1 MLGLLNFINGLCLSC
16 GEERIIV
23 FTTNHKE
30 KLDPSLLHTSRMG
43 MHVHMSYVTMDGFKQ
58 LVSNY
63 LGINGDHQLF
73 EVIEALLKNKQ
84 VTPAEI
90 AEELLKSEDPNIA
103 LRGVVEF
110 LEQK

>member
-1 MLGLLNFINGLCLSC
+1 M
-16 GEERIIV
+16 

-30 KLDPSLLHTSRMG
+30 KLEKLDPA
-43 MHVHMSYVTMDGFKQ
+43 FKQ

-73 EVIEALLKNKQ
+73 EVIEALLKNKK

-90 AEELLKSEDPNIA
+90 AEELLKSEDPNVA
-103 LRGVVEF
+103 VRGVVEF